1 MNLSQS
7 LTGSSASAP
16 PPRFAA
22 RDSFVICLLIPSV
35 TLERTVLPTFSAK
48 KLAKPYDKR
57 KDGKAIISN
66 SIKID
71 PQPVSF

>member
-7 LTGSSASAP
+7 LTEALCLSP

-35 TLERTVLPTFSAK
+35 TLKGLFYQ
-48 KLAKPYDKR
+48 LF
-57 KDGKAIISN
+57 GKETR
-66 SIKID
+66 
-71 PQPVSF
+71 